1 MIEREKHINT
11 IIENLILSQKPI
23 TDSIKQN
30 TGNSTIVKIPDKHKN
45 KNNTETSKI
54 LDSSN
59 RASEIEVLEESKMA
73 GLEKR
78 SGDFAGA
85 EMPSLSVLP
94 IINVTP
100 FSGKDQDAGRWIA
113 VLESKFIQAGFNSL
127 EDVPG
132 WMWVK
137 AVWMNATTDAA
148 LWMDSTPHIRK
159 ITDKVKTRRPI
170 EISGLERDL
179 FTDEFTRRFELVVAP
194 ENEPQQQ
201 KMVNELRQEKDES
214 LRDYFSRAQGIL
226 RVIGADD
233 SSEYRGVASSANKF
247 VIEMMVD
254 RFVLGIYDEELNAR
268 SVDRGAA
275 SSGSL
280 HQAFQVIQGCQT
292 TMADQARQNE
302 MWQQMYKAKAFDFI
316 QENPSEVNAVVNDFA
331 QFNVDSVRRGNFRRP
346 FVGTGVSSALPGRI
360 LPTETYST
368 QETRQQLILPALP
381 PPQSL
386 IDDQQYKNNSGYQ
399 GPPQRESWRHRK
411 ILRSKSQ
418 ENMARATA
426 SQVISGHVQSS
437 WPIHGTETPYQ
448 VSESNEIPVNF
459 DRAQMIERSRSP
471 PTKTQPVYTGKTV
484 KFEEFLSQADASDQS
499 EPNSRVSSSGNAVDC
514 FTAEYFLDE
523 PITCDQSKKVETTIS
538 KLKIDEPIAS
548 EVLLTAHVNELLAR
562 KRQRVEELLNDEDV
576 EPRQRHGSFRS
587 STENNERNPEMKKR
601 REKGKRIIRGRKE
614 QGDVNYKNIL
624 ERAEFKTNVLE
635 FAQASTSAQNQFK
648 KLLTGE
654 NSRRKKRNPEVFQA
668 AIKGREDKEVRFE
681 SQHIKDTFQSIQ
693 PHQYKSFQLKTG
705 FTHADQGADV
715 CLISAS
721 LAKALAVVHKI
732 LPVPMRFGTADGGT
746 TVAKHFT
753 SIQIGVAEIWRKV
766 DVLILPQV
774 KNDPHSLLLGLP
786 WLYQVNARIDIPTF
800 SLRIGDRKVDGRRVE
815 ILTTRFK
822 LGKHQNIRLAIEDGN
837 VAKLIQTEMESKN
850 KESILDPF
858 EDSSNS
864 ETSVTES
871 DESESEYSSEEEER
885 ILEEAKIR
893 YRNSGKDIV
902 TDVTKKRQNRE

>member
-1 MIEREKHINT
+1 
-11 IIENLILSQKPI
+11 
-23 TDSIKQN
+23 
-30 TGNSTIVKIPDKHKN
+30 
-45 KNNTETSKI
+45 
-54 LDSSN
+54 
-59 RASEIEVLEESKMA
+59 
-73 GLEKR
+73 
-78 SGDFAGA
+78 
-85 EMPSLSVLP
+85 
-94 IINVTP
+94 
-100 FSGKDQDAGRWIA
+100 
-113 VLESKFIQAGFNSL
+113 
-127 EDVPG
+127 
-132 WMWVK
+132 
-137 AVWMNATTDAA
+137 MNATTDAA
-148 LWMDSTPHIRK
+148 LWMDSTPYIRK

-179 FTDEFTRRFELVVAP
+179 FIDEFTRRFELVVAP

-399 GPPQRESWRHRK
+399 GPPQRESWRHRSENRSRYQNFGK
-411 ILRSKSQ
+411 NREEIEGQIHTPLSHQRRSVDSTHPLVNGSMPFRRACWNCGNGPTGTGPFHYSSECPSPMLMQREQEILRSKSQ

-448 VSESNEIPVNF
+448 VSESNDIPVNF

-562 KRQRVEELLNDEDV
+562 KCQRVEELLNDEDV

-693 PHQYKSFQLKTG
+693 PHQYKSFR
-705 FTHADQGADV
+705 
-715 CLISAS
+715 I
-721 LAKALAVVHKI
+721 
-732 LPVPMRFGTADGGT
+732 PV
-746 TVAKHFT
+746 
-753 SIQIGVAEIWRKV
+753 
-766 DVLILPQV
+766 QV
-774 KNDPHSLLLGLP
+774 EAIKNG
-786 WLYQVNARIDIPTF
+786 
-800 SLRIGDRKVDGRRVE
+800 
-815 ILTTRFK
+815 
-822 LGKHQNIRLAIEDGN
+822 
-837 VAKLIQTEMESKN
+837 
-850 KESILDPF
+850 
-858 EDSSNS
+858 
-864 ETSVTES
+864 
-871 DESESEYSSEEEER
+871 
-885 ILEEAKIR
+885 
-893 YRNSGKDIV
+893 
-902 TDVTKKRQNRE
+902 